1 MSLLYILESI
11 FIGPL
16 KLVFEI
22 IYSLAYRFLDD
33 PGLSIIFLSLA
44 MNLLVL
50 PLYRRADAMQEQAR
64 DTENKL
70 SRVVSH
76 IRKTFTGDERM
87 MVLQTYYRQNN
98 YKPTDALRGSVSL
111 LLEIPFFMAAYQF
124 LSSMYVLEGVPFG
137 PISDLSSPDG
147 LITIA
152 GITINVLPV
161 LMTAINV
168 VSSAIYLKGFPLK
181 TKIQLYAMAAFFLV
195 FLYNSPSC
203 LVFYWTLNN
212 LFSLVKTIFYKL
224 KNPKKVL
231 KIMLAVCTLG
241 ISLLIGKLIS
251 LFRAKRGEV
260 EAPKPDKK
268 VFLLSCAVLAI
279 LSGLMIPSSVIG
291 ASPQEFVDI
300 YAFHNPLNYLLVSG
314 AMSCG
319 TFLVW
324 VPVFYWLANDK
335 GKVILSRLAAVAAI
349 VAMADF
355 MFFGFNLGLI
365 STNLQYDKGF
375 FYTRMEKLINL
386 ALVGVLFVGI
396 WWLAAKKKRVM
407 ASVLAIAVMGTTAMT
422 VWNGIKIIQG
432 TNQVKAYMAHM
443 DTEEAPNF
451 RLSKTGQNVI
461 VFMLDRSLGYYMP
474 YFVNEKPE
482 LAEKF
487 DGFTHYVN
495 TLSYGGHTNFGA
507 PALFGGYE
515 YTPVEINKRD
525 EESLESKNDE
535 ALKVLPVLF
544 SQQGYEVTVC
554 DPPYAG
560 YSWVP
565 DLSIFDE
572 YPDIDTY
579 ITKGFFKT
587 KEQRQSEISN
597 NYRNF
602 FVFGLMRCLPVFSQR
617 YLYESGTYHQEYTAN
632 PEYAFFNQSAS
643 SMFQANG
650 MNGRFV
656 DCYEVLKKLPEMTQI
671 TSENVNTYMTIDNE
685 AAHSP
690 VLLQMP
696 DYVPSQSVN
705 NYGLGSLEVSDGKG
719 NVLKFTNDKQMGEY
733 HVGMATMLKLAEW
746 FDYMRENGVYD
757 NTKIILVA
765 DHGYNLGQLPN
776 MIMDMGNGEKEDCSY
791 YYPLLMVK
799 DFNAT
804 GFSISEEFMTN
815 ADVPTLA
822 TKDVIEN
829 PVNPFTGKP
838 INSDEKYAHDQL
850 VLVSRE
856 WSADVNNGDTFIA
869 DKWASVHT
877 DIRNPENW
885 NFYTGSTVLKEH
897 ILPQ

>member
-1 MSLLYILESI
+1 MSFWFILQSI

-33 PGLSIIFLSLA
+33 PGLAIIFLSLA
-44 MNLLVL
+44 MNILVL

-70 SRVVSH
+70 SRVVTH
-76 IRKTFTGDERM
+76 IKKTFSGDERM
-87 MVLQTYYRQNN
+87 MILQTYYRQNN

-124 LSSMYVLEGVPFG
+124 LSSMYVLEGVRFG
-137 PISDLSSPDG
+137 PIADLASPDG
-147 LITIA
+147 LVTIA

-181 TKIQLYAMAAFFLV
+181 TKIQLYGMAAFFLV

-212 LFSLVKTIFYKL
+212 LFSLFKTIFYKL

-231 KIMLAVCTLG
+231 RIAFAICTLG
-241 ISLLIGKLIS
+241 ISLLVLKVMD
-251 LFRAKRGEV
+251 LFKAKKGEI

-268 VFLLSCAVLAI
+268 VFILSCVVLAV

-324 VPVFYWLANDK
+324 LPVFYWLASDK
-335 GKVILSRLAAVAAI
+335 GKVILSRLAAIAAI
-349 VAMADF
+349 AAMVDF
-355 MFFGFNLGLI
+355 MFFGWNLGLI

-386 ALVGVLFVGI
+386 AAVAVVFVGI
-396 WWLAAKKKRVM
+396 WWLAAKKQKIM
-407 ASVLAIAVMGTTAMT
+407 ASVLAIAIMGTVGMT
-422 VWNGIKIIQG
+422 GWNSVKIIQG
-432 TNQVKAYMAHM
+432 TNQVKSYMAQM
-443 DTEEAPNF
+443 NTEETPNF
-451 RLSKTGQNVI
+451 RLSQTGQNVVVI
-461 VFMLDRSLGYYMP
+461 MLDRSLGYYMP
-474 YFVNEKPE
+474 YFVHEKPE
-482 LAEKF
+482 LKEKF
-487 DGFTHYVN
+487 DGFTHYIN

-507 PALFGGYE
+507 PALFGGFE
-515 YTPVEINKRD
+515 YTPVEMNKRD
-525 EESLESKNDE
+525 DESLESKNDE

-544 SQQGYEVTVC
+544 SQNGYEVTVC

-572 YPDIDTY
+572 YPEIDTY

-602 FVFGLMRCLPVFSQR
+602 FVFGLMRCLPVATQR
-617 YLYESGTYHQEYTAN
+617 YLYESGMYHQEYTEN
-632 PEYAFFNQSAS
+632 PDYAFFNQSAV

-671 TSENVNTYMTIDNE
+671 TSDKVNTYMTLDNE

-696 DYVPSQSVN
+696 NYEPSQEVN
-705 NYGLGSLEVSDGKG
+705 NWGLGSAEVTDGNG
-719 NVLKFTNDKQMGEY
+719 NVLKFANTLQMGEY
-733 HVGMATMLKLAEW
+733 HVAMATMLRLADW

-776 MIMDMGNGEKEDCSY
+776 MIMDMGNGETEDCTF

-799 DFNAT
+799 DYGAT
-804 GFSISEEFMTN
+804 GFEISEEFMTN

-822 TKDVIEN
+822 TDGAIEN

-838 INSDEKYAHDQL
+838 INNAEKYAHDQL
-850 VLVSRE
+850 VIVSRQ
-856 WSADVNNGDTFIA
+856 WSSDVNNGDTYIA

-885 NFYTGSTVLKEH
+885 SFYTGSTVLKEH
-897 ILPQ
+897 VLPQ